1 MDFRFESTSIG
12 WDHGDCIVHG
22 DVVCMG
28 AGDRRLPLPIGL
40 ETVFLY
46 RDYLARKDWPGRTS
60 CRTIA
65 LACPAR
71 LAGLFAPPEA
81 LGYTD
86 RAVFAGVSHA
96 R

>member
-1 MDFRFESTSIG
+1 MR
-12 WDHGDCIVHG
+12 
-22 DVVCMG
+22 MG
-28 AGDRRLPLPIGL
+28 ASNRRSPLLIGL
-40 ETVFLY
+40 GTVFRD
-46 RDYLARKDWPGRTS
+46 RDYLARKDWLRRMP

-86 RAVFAGVSHA
+86 RAAFMGVSHA